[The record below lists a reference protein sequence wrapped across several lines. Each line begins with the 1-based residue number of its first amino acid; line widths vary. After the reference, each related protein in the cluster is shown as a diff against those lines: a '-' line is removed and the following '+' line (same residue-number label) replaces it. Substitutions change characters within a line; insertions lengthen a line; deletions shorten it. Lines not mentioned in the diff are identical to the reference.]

1 MAYPPVPYPPSRR
14 RPIGVTIL
22 AILIILAGIFFLLIS
37 LAALVVGTV
46 FLGGFGLAIGVVLVI
61 LAFLTLAAGFGLLGM
76 RPWAWWLSVIVLFL
90 STLSQVGSYQIG
102 AGSLWSIAIPALILL
117 YLLAVR
123 KHFRRNR

>member
-37 LAALVVGTV
+37 LAALVIGTV

-61 LAFLTLAAGFGLLGM
+61 LAFLTLAAGLGLLRM
-76 RPWAWWLSVIVLFL
+76 RRWAYWLSVIVLVL
-90 STLSQVGSYQIG
+90 SILSQVGSYQIG
-102 AGSLWSIAIPALILL
+102 AGSLWSIAIPALILI

-123 KHFRRNR
+123 KHFRR

>member
-37 LAALVVGTV
+37 LAALVIGTV

-61 LAFLTLAAGFGLLGM
+61 LAFLTLAAGLGLLRM
-76 RPWAWWLSVIVLFL
+76 RRWAYWLSVIVLVL
-90 STLSQVGSYQIG
+90 SILSQVGSYQIG
-102 AGSLWSIAIPALILL
+102 TGSLWSIAIPALILI

-123 KHFRRNR
+123 KHFRR